1 MTPKTIVKLQASNV
15 MNIDAIVVDANGNN
29 VTLTGKNGAG
39 KSAFLKAIEFALS
52 GKALAT
58 IPEPVRHGQ
67 KSGDILLDLGD
78 LIVKRHFTNDS
89 STVKIE
95 NKEGMVFKSP
105 QALLDKFR
113 GNISFDPMGFA
124 ALPETGSE
132 T

>member
-113 GNISFDPMGFA
+113 GNISFDPMGWI
-124 ALPETGSE
+124 
-132 T
+132 